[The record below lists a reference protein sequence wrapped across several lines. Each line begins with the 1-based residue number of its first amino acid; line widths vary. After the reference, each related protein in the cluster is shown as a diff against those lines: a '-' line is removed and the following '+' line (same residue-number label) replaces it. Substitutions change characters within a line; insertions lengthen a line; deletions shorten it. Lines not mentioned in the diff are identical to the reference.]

1 MGMTPPPSTTTTT
14 IGSIGYGPE
23 IDIDLD
29 INIGTIENPID
40 DIDLGKKKLSYFFYC
55 YFLPVLYV
63 CSCSF
68 LLIKFVL
75 T

>member
-40 DIDLGKKKLSYFFYC
+40 DIDLGKKNYHIFFTVIFFLYFMYVLVLFY
-55 YFLPVLYV
+55 
-63 CSCSF
+63 
-68 LLIKFVL
+68 
-75 T
+75 

>member
-40 DIDLGKKKLSYFFYC
+40 DIDLGKKNYHI
-55 YFLPVLYV
+55 YV
-63 CSCSF
+63 CFFSVIFF
-68 LLIKFVL
+68 LYFMYVL
-75 T
+75 VLFY

>member
-1 MGMTPPPSTTTTT
+1 MGMTPPPSKTTT

-40 DIDLGKKKLSYFFYC
+40 DIDLGKQNS
-55 YFLPVLYV
+55 
-63 CSCSF
+63 
-68 LLIKFVL
+68 
-75 T
+75 

>member
-40 DIDLGKKKLSYFFYC
+40 DIDLGKQNSSYFRFLLLFC
-55 YFLPVLYV
+55 YSFLF
-63 CSCSF
+63 CSC
-68 LLIKFVL
+68 
-75 T
+75 